1 MPVSGFQYNARPY
14 SSFRAARGN
23 CSLQQQ
29 QQQQQQLQQPQQHQ
43 HQHQQQQQQQH
54 QQQTNHQ
61 QTSNL
66 LNNNHN
72 NSIGNSN
79 SKSTLTAINNSGG
92 GGTATNNNNNNN
104 HNNIHH
110 IGCLA
115 TSASASAICVR
126 NNNLHGGGNHGGNL
140 SRQQPFRS
148 SFYGT
153 RYNHRTGE
161 NIHNNV
167 NRMEQRLSANTTTTV
182 KPLTPKLCRRIETAC
197 TATTGNAGITSSS
210 NNSTSNHHIK
220 NRAPAPPN
228 NIQASNIVDSKQ
240 YLRARNNAPPTP
252 PARKPTNFERF
263 HQSNLS
269 IRQKTGNALNTQH
282 AVNVVAARD
291 SHDSNQ
297 SKGSF
302 NNGQQMGKRTCTTTT
317 TTTGTATAT
326 ANAVSKLSKENLPKQ
341 NQNQNG
347 SHNAPIKSIKNY
359 PAPLPPTNN
368 NGTPKNFIRKKC
380 KEEQK
385 MSSISA
391 SPNLNNRRFISSVGI
406 NSFNAICCQKTTP
419 SAARRK
425 TYKPSIIISS
435 VASNS
440 TSSNNA
446 IQSNHKTG
454 STGSNSHS
462 SASSVSQGSPK
473 TKKAFSNKFPQ
484 GLPFEDE
491 FYRRYRSY
499 SQSSSSNYSFYS
511 PAGVPTTPH
520 SHNYDDDDDD
530 DNEDDEFQR
539 KPSTDR
545 SLYVDFS
552 KVMQRS
558 DYNKSA
564 QVKQYT
570 TRTTIIP
577 TTTFIG
583 SDASSTKSYSN
594 NKTTTTTTTTNND
607 SSLSNAMAHS
617 PQRRYSYNY
626 PNPLNASLRMPSNK
640 SKTSNSINDYLY
652 TSYGSKTITNTN
664 TTTTTTATSTGS
676 LVNDSRKPQLY
687 NNATATRLA
696 NIEDDFY
703 SHATPEPSSQTQQ
716 TNIYL
721 AVSSW
726 APKCSHPTKV
736 LIPAGSDANNNNNNN
751 RNYQNHARYSH
762 GNASCALQYDQ
773 DRNQK
778 YNNHQSTKGI
788 LELTNRE
795 YSFDSLSR
803 RRKER
808 SKRSHRKSPTS
819 GRRVHKFRYRED
831 ASHSSS
837 RRRHRDRAKDERD
850 SGRNTRRSHSKI
862 KSWPHWARVHSVVL
876 LKSKTWKGIIVWP

>member
-23 CSLQQQ
+23 CSLHQQQ
-29 QQQQQQLQQPQQHQ
+29 QSQQSQHQQQHQ
-43 HQHQQQQQQQH
+43 HQQH
-54 QQQTNHQ
+54 QTNQ

-72 NSIGNSN
+72 NNSINSN
-79 SKSTLTAINNSGG
+79 SKSTLTAITNSGNT
-92 GGTATNNNNNNN
+92 TATNNNNNNN
-104 HNNIHH
+104 NNIHH

-115 TSASASAICVR
+115 TSASASAICMR

-167 NRMEQRLSANTTTTV
+167 NRVVEQRVPANTTTTIM

-197 TATTGNAGITSSS
+197 TTTSTVNTGSTSSS
-210 NNSTSNHHIK
+210 SSNHHIK
-220 NRAPAPPN
+220 NRAPAPPP
-228 NIQASNIVDSKQ
+228 NIQGSSIVDSKQ
-240 YLRARNNAPPTP
+240 YLRPRNNGPPPTP

-269 IRQKTGNALNTQH
+269 IRQKTGNALNSQQH
-282 AVNVVAARD
+282 VLNVVTARD

-302 NNGQQMGKRTCTTTT
+302 NNGQQMVKRTCTTTT
-317 TTTGTATAT
+317 TTTT

-341 NQNQNG
+341 NQNG
-347 SHNAPIKSIKNY
+347 SHNAPIKSIKSY
-359 PAPLPPTNN
+359 PAPLPPTAPN

-385 MSSISA
+385 MSSVSA

-406 NSFNAICCQKTTP
+406 NSFNAICCQKTNP

-446 IQSNHKTG
+446 IQGSHKTG

-511 PAGVPTTPH
+511 SAGVPTTPH
-520 SHNYDDDDDD
+520 SHDYDD

-558 DYNKSA
+558 DYNKTS

-577 TTTFIG
+577 TTSFIG
-583 SDASSTKSYSN
+583 SEASSTKSYCNS
-594 NKTTTTTTTTNND
+594 KTTTNND
-607 SSLSNAMAHS
+607 SSLSNATTHS

-652 TSYGSKTITNTN
+652 TSYGSKTNTS
-664 TTTTTTATSTGS
+664 TTTSTASS
-676 LVNDSRKPQLY
+676 SVNDSRKPQLF
-687 NNATATRLA
+687 NSTTATRLA

-703 SHATPEPSSQTQQ
+703 SHASPEPSSQTQ

-736 LIPAGSDANNNNNNN
+736 LIPGSSDANNNNN
-751 RNYQNHARYSH
+751 RNYQNLTRYNSH
-762 GNASCALQYDQ
+762 GNASCGLHYDDQ
-773 DRNQK
+773 ERNQK
-778 YNNHQSTKGI
+778 YNNHQQSTKGI

-795 YSFDSLSR
+795 YSL
-803 RRKER
+803 
-808 SKRSHRKSPTS
+808 
-819 GRRVHKFRYRED
+819 V
-831 ASHSSS
+831 
-837 RRRHRDRAKDERD
+837 
-850 SGRNTRRSHSKI
+850 
-862 KSWPHWARVHSVVL
+862 
-876 LKSKTWKGIIVWP
+876 

>member
-29 QQQQQQLQQPQQHQ
+29 QQQLQQPQQQQHQ
-43 HQHQQQQQQQH
+43 QHQQQQQQQ
-54 QQQTNHQ
+54 QTNQ

-72 NSIGNSN
+72 NSINSN
-79 SKSTLTAINNSGG
+79 SKSTLTAITNSGNT
-92 GGTATNNNNNNN
+92 TATNNNNS
-104 HNNIHH
+104 IHH

-161 NIHNNV
+161 NIHNNA
-167 NRMEQRLSANTTTTV
+167 NRVEQRVPANTTTTM
-182 KPLTPKLCRRIETAC
+182 KPLTPKLCRRIESAC
-197 TATTGNAGITSSS
+197 TTSSTVNTGS
-210 NNSTSNHHIK
+210 STSSTNHHIK

-228 NIQASNIVDSKQ
+228 MQATSIVDSKQ
-240 YLRARNNAPPTP
+240 YLRPRNNGPPTP

-269 IRQKTGNALNTQH
+269 IRQKTGNALNSQH
-282 AVNVVAARD
+282 ALNVVTARD

-317 TTTGTATAT
+317 TT

-341 NQNQNG
+341 NQNG
-347 SHNAPIKSIKNY
+347 SHNAPIKSIKSY
-359 PAPLPPTNN
+359 PAPLPPTN

-385 MSSISA
+385 MSSVSA

-406 NSFNAICCQKTTP
+406 NSFNAICCQKTNP

-435 VASNS
+435 VANNS

-511 PAGVPTTPH
+511 SAGVPTTPR
-520 SHNYDDDDDD
+520 SHDYD

-558 DYNKSA
+558 DYNKAS

-570 TRTTIIP
+570 SRTTIIP

-583 SDASSTKSYSN
+583 SEASSTKSYSN
-594 NKTTTTTTTTNND
+594 NKTTTNND
-607 SSLSNAMAHS
+607 SSPSNATAHS

-652 TSYGSKTITNTN
+652 TSYGSKTN
-664 TTTTTTATSTGS
+664 TTTASTAS

-687 NNATATRLA
+687 NSTTATRLA
-696 NIEDDFY
+696 DIEDDFY
-703 SHATPEPSSQTQQ
+703 SHASPEPSSQTQ

-736 LIPAGSDANNNNNNN
+736 LIPGSDANNNN
-751 RNYQNHARYSH
+751 RNYQNHTRYSH
-762 GNASCALQYDQ
+762 GNASCGLQYDQ
-773 DRNQK
+773 ERNQK

-795 YSFDSLSR
+795 YR
-803 RRKER
+803 
-808 SKRSHRKSPTS
+808 
-819 GRRVHKFRYRED
+819 
-831 ASHSSS
+831 
-837 RRRHRDRAKDERD
+837 
-850 SGRNTRRSHSKI
+850 
-862 KSWPHWARVHSVVL
+862 
-876 LKSKTWKGIIVWP
+876 